1 MSNNSPHFFSSKSP
15 DFTSDSKDHT
25 PTGGEDFKACEASK
39 KREAAK
45 GREAEKR
52 SEAIKGNEIKEG
64 YKVKKGS
71 EAEKEREVEKGR
83 EAEKRSEAIK
93 GNEIKEG
100 YKIKEGNEIKEGY
113 KVKEVSETEIIS
125 LSQAKNPDQHKHIT
139 PLHKGRGE
147 PREARRGGGA
157 LLSTTY
163 FGPVQW
169 YQKLN
174 RHRCIIEQHDNFV
187 KQTYRN
193 RCVIASAN
201 GPQTLTVPIER
212 YDGMKCA
219 MRDIRISDHGNWR
232 HLHWQALVSAYGETP
247 FFEYYADDI
256 RPFFE
261 EHRWKYLLDF
271 NLDITHT
278 LCSLLDV
285 RPDLTLSDHYIDADE
300 TICGSGSL
308 SGAAAGFEEANK
320 GLNGAAE
327 SFGGAN
333 GLDGA
338 TESFGGAVKRL
349 GGAAESFGGAVKG
362 LDGAAES
369 FGGAFKGLDGAAG
382 SFGGAVKGLDGAA
395 ESFGGAVK
403 GLGGANS
410 LNGAAESLGSSS
422 ACSLFVDYRDAI
434 RPKHPLPDA
443 EFEARP
449 YYQVRAQRHGF
460 LPNLSVLDLLF
471 NEGPEGIFWLL

>member
-15 DFTSDSKDHT
+15 DFTSYSKDHT

-39 KREAAK
+39 KSEVAK
-45 GREAEKR
+45 GR
-52 SEAIKGNEIKEG
+52 EAIKGNEIKEG
-64 YKVKKGS
+64 
-71 EAEKEREVEKGR
+71 
-83 EAEKRSEAIK
+83 
-93 GNEIKEG
+93 NEMKEG
-100 YKIKEGNEIKEGY
+100 YN
-113 KVKEVSETEIIS
+113 VKEVSETEIIS
-125 LSQAKNPDQHKHIT
+125 LSQAKRTDQPKHIT
-139 PLHKGRGE
+139 PRPKGRGE

-174 RHRCIIEQHDNFV
+174 RHHCIIEQHDNFV

-300 TICGSGSL
+300 TICG
-308 SGAAAGFEEANK
+308 
-320 GLNGAAE
+320 
-327 SFGGAN
+327 GG

-338 TESFGGAVKRL
+338 VESL
-349 GGAAESFGGAVKG
+349 GGAAESFEEAVKG

-369 FGGAFKGLDGAAG
+369 LGGAN
-382 SFGGAVKGLDGAA
+382 GLDGAA
-395 ESFGGAVK
+395 ESFEGAVN
-403 GLGGANS
+403 GLNGAAESFEGAVNG

-460 LPNLSVLDLLF
+460 LPNLSILDLLF
-471 NEGPEGIFWLL
+471 NEGPEGIFYL

>member
-39 KREAAK
+39 KREA
-45 GREAEKR
+45 
-52 SEAIKGNEIKEG
+52 
-64 YKVKKGS
+64 
-71 EAEKEREVEKGR
+71 EKGR

-125 LSQAKNPDQHKHIT
+125 LSQAKRTDQPKHIT

-308 SGAAAGFEEANK
+308 SGAAAGLSEA
-320 GLNGAAE
+320 
-327 SFGGAN
+327 F
-333 GLDGA
+333 
-338 TESFGGAVKRL
+338 
-349 GGAAESFGGAVKG
+349 
-362 LDGAAES
+362 
-369 FGGAFKGLDGAAG
+369 
-382 SFGGAVKGLDGAA
+382 

-403 GLGGANS
+403 GLG
-410 LNGAAESLGSSS
+410 GAAESLGSSS

>member
-1 MSNNSPHFFSSKSP
+1 MKE
-15 DFTSDSKDHT
+15 
-25 PTGGEDFKACEASK
+25 GCEAEK
-39 KREAAK
+39 EREVAK
-45 GREAEKR
+45 GR
-52 SEAIKGNEIKEG
+52 EAIKGNEIKEG
-64 YKVKKGS
+64 
-71 EAEKEREVEKGR
+71 
-83 EAEKRSEAIK
+83 
-93 GNEIKEG
+93 NEMKEG
-100 YKIKEGNEIKEGY
+100 YN
-113 KVKEVSETEIIS
+113 VKEVSETEIIS
-125 LSQAKNPDQHKHIT
+125 LSQAKRTDQPKHIT
-139 PLHKGRGE
+139 PRPKGRGE

-174 RHRCIIEQHDNFV
+174 RHHCIIEQHDNFV

-300 TICGSGSL
+300 TICGGGGLNGS
-308 SGAAAGFEEANK
+308 AAGLSEAFESFGGAK
-320 GLNGAAE
+320 GLNEAAEGLGGAKGLGEAAE
-327 SFGGAN
+327 SFGEAI
-333 GLDGA
+333 
-338 TESFGGAVKRL
+338 
-349 GGAAESFGGAVKG
+349 
-362 LDGAAES
+362 
-369 FGGAFKGLDGAAG
+369 
-382 SFGGAVKGLDGAA
+382 
-395 ESFGGAVK
+395 K
-403 GLGGANS
+403 GLGGAKG
-410 LNGAAESLGSSS
+410 LDVAAEGLGSSS

>member
-1 MSNNSPHFFSSKSP
+1 MSNNSPHFFPSKFP
-15 DFTSDSKDHT
+15 DFTPDSKDHT
-25 PTGGEDFKACEASK
+25 PTGGEDFKGCEAEK
-39 KREAAK
+39 KREVIEGREAEKRSVAIKGNEAK
-45 GREAEKR
+45 EGSEAEKR

-64 YKVKKGS
+64 
-71 EAEKEREVEKGR
+71 
-83 EAEKRSEAIK
+83 
-93 GNEIKEG
+93 N
-100 YKIKEGNEIKEGY
+100 KIKEGNEMKEGY
-113 KVKEVSETEIIS
+113 NVKEVSETEIIS
-125 LSQAKNPDQHKHIT
+125 LSQAKNPDQPKHIT

-261 EHRWKYLLDF
+261 ERRWKYLLDF

-300 TICGSGSL
+300 TISGCGGL
-308 SGAAAGFEEANK
+308 DGAAAGISGAVEGLGRAVK
-320 GLNGAAE
+320 GLDEAAE
-327 SFGGAN
+327 SFRRA
-333 GLDGA
+333 
-338 TESFGGAVKRL
+338 
-349 GGAAESFGGAVKG
+349 KG

-369 FGGAFKGLDGAAG
+369 L
-382 SFGGAVKGLDGAA
+382 GGAVKGLDEAKGFGEAA
-395 ESFGGAVK
+395 ESFGG
-403 GLGGANS
+403 
-410 LNGAAESLGSSS
+410 SSS
-422 ACSLFVDYRDAI
+422 SCSLFVDYRDAI

-471 NEGPEGIFWLL
+471 NEGPEGIFWLI

>member
-15 DFTSDSKDHT
+15 NFTSDSKDRT

-39 KREAAK
+39 KSEVAE

-52 SEAIKGNEIKEG
+52 SEAIKGNEMKEG
-64 YKVKKGS
+64 C
-71 EAEKEREVEKGR
+71 EAEKEREVAKGR
-83 EAEKRSEAIK
+83 EAIK

-100 YKIKEGNEIKEGY
+100 NEMKEGY
-113 KVKEVSETEIIS
+113 NVKEVSETEIIS
-125 LSQAKNPDQHKHIT
+125 LSQAKRTDQPKHIT
-139 PLHKGRGE
+139 PRPKGRGE

-300 TICGSGSL
+300 TICGGGGL
-308 SGAAAGFEEANK
+308 NGTAAGFGE
-320 GLNGAAE
+320 
-327 SFGGAN
+327 
-333 GLDGA
+333 
-338 TESFGGAVKRL
+338 
-349 GGAAESFGGAVKG
+349 AVKG

-369 FGGAFKGLDGAAG
+369 FGEAVKGL
-382 SFGGAVKGLDGAA
+382 GGAVKGLGGANGLDGAA

-410 LNGAAESLGSSS
+410 LDGAAESLGSSS

-471 NEGPEGIFWLL
+471 NEGPEGIFYL

>member
-15 DFTSDSKDHT
+15 DFTSYSKDHT

-39 KREAAK
+39 KSEVAK
-45 GREAEKR
+45 GR
-52 SEAIKGNEIKEG
+52 EAIKGNEIKEG
-64 YKVKKGS
+64 
-71 EAEKEREVEKGR
+71 
-83 EAEKRSEAIK
+83 
-93 GNEIKEG
+93 NEMKEG
-100 YKIKEGNEIKEGY
+100 YN
-113 KVKEVSETEIIS
+113 VKEVSETEIIS
-125 LSQAKNPDQHKHIT
+125 LSQAKRTDQPKHIT
-139 PLHKGRGE
+139 PRPKGRGE

-300 TICGSGSL
+300 TICGGGGL
-308 SGAAAGFEEANK
+308 DRAAAG
-320 GLNGAAE
+320 
-327 SFGGAN
+327 
-333 GLDGA
+333 
-338 TESFGGAVKRL
+338 
-349 GGAAESFGGAVKG
+349 FGGAVKG
-362 LDGAAES
+362 LDGAVE
-369 FGGAFKGLDGAAG
+369 
-382 SFGGAVKGLDGAA
+382 
-395 ESFGGAVK
+395 
-403 GLGGANS
+403 GLG
-410 LNGAAESLGSSS
+410 GSSS

-449 YYQVRAQRHGF
+449 YYQVRTQRHGF

-471 NEGPEGIFWLL
+471 NEGPEGIFYL

>member
-1 MSNNSPHFFSSKSP
+1 M
-15 DFTSDSKDHT
+15 
-25 PTGGEDFKACEASK
+25 
-39 KREAAK
+39 
-45 GREAEKR
+45 
-52 SEAIKGNEIKEG
+52 
-64 YKVKKGS
+64 
-71 EAEKEREVEKGR
+71 
-83 EAEKRSEAIK
+83 
-93 GNEIKEG
+93 
-100 YKIKEGNEIKEGY
+100 KEGNN
-113 KVKEVSETEIIS
+113 VKEVSETEIIS
-125 LSQAKNPDQHKHIT
+125 LSQAKRTDQPKHIT
-139 PLHKGRGE
+139 PRPKGRGE

-278 LCSLLDV
+278 LCSLLDI

-300 TICGSGSL
+300 TICGGGSL
-308 SGAAAGFEEANK
+308 NATAAGFEE
-320 GLNGAAE
+320 
-327 SFGGAN
+327 
-333 GLDGA
+333 
-338 TESFGGAVKRL
+338 
-349 GGAAESFGGAVKG
+349 AVKG

-369 FGGAFKGLDGAAG
+369 FGE
-382 SFGGAVKGLDGAA
+382 AVKGL
-395 ESFGGAVK
+395 GGAVK
-403 GLGGANS
+403 GLGGANG
-410 LNGAAESLGSSS
+410 LDGAAESLGSSS
-422 ACSLFVDYRDAI
+422 ASSLFVDYSDAI

>member
-39 KREAAK
+39 K
-45 GREAEKR
+45 
-52 SEAIKGNEIKEG
+52 SE
-64 YKVKKGS
+64 VT
-71 EAEKEREVEKGR
+71 KGR

-100 YKIKEGNEIKEGY
+100 YKIKEGNEVKEGY

-125 LSQAKNPDQHKHIT
+125 LSQAKRTDQPKHIT

-147 PREARRGGGA
+147 PREAQRGGGA

-271 NLDITHT
+271 NLNITHT

-308 SGAAAGFEEANK
+308 SGAA
-320 GLNGAAE
+320 
-327 SFGGAN
+327 
-333 GLDGA
+333 
-338 TESFGGAVKRL
+338 
-349 GGAAESFGGAVKG
+349 
-362 LDGAAES
+362 
-369 FGGAFKGLDGAAG
+369 
-382 SFGGAVKGLDGAA
+382 

-403 GLGGANS
+403 GLG
-410 LNGAAESLGSSS
+410 GAAESLGSSS

>member
-15 DFTSDSKDHT
+15 DFTSYSKDHT
-25 PTGGEDFKACEASK
+25 QTGGEDFKACEAEK
-39 KREAAK
+39 KREVAK

-52 SEAIKGNEIKEG
+52 SEAIK
-64 YKVKKGS
+64 
-71 EAEKEREVEKGR
+71 
-83 EAEKRSEAIK
+83 
-93 GNEIKEG
+93 
-100 YKIKEGNEIKEGY
+100 GNEIKEGY

-125 LSQAKNPDQHKHIT
+125 LSQAKNPDQPKHIT
-139 PLHKGRGE
+139 PRPKGRGE
-147 PREARRGGGA
+147 PHEARRGGGA

-300 TICGSGSL
+300 TICGSGGI

-327 SFGGAN
+327 S
-333 GLDGA
+333 L
-338 TESFGGAVKRL
+338 GGAVKSL
-349 GGAAESFGGAVKG
+349 GGA
-362 LDGAAES
+362 
-369 FGGAFKGLDGAAG
+369 
-382 SFGGAVKGLDGAA
+382 KGLDGAA

-403 GLGGANS
+403 GLDGAT
-410 LNGAAESLGSSS
+410 ESLGSSS

-471 NEGPEGIFWLL
+471 NEGPEGIFWLF

>member
-15 DFTSDSKDHT
+15 DFTSYSKDHT

-39 KREAAK
+39 KSEVAK
-45 GREAEKR
+45 GR
-52 SEAIKGNEIKEG
+52 EAIKGNEIKEG
-64 YKVKKGS
+64 
-71 EAEKEREVEKGR
+71 
-83 EAEKRSEAIK
+83 
-93 GNEIKEG
+93 NEMKEG
-100 YKIKEGNEIKEGY
+100 YN
-113 KVKEVSETEIIS
+113 VKEVSETEIIS
-125 LSQAKNPDQHKHIT
+125 LSQAKRTDQPKHIT
-139 PLHKGRGE
+139 PRPKGRGE

-232 HLHWQALVSAYGETP
+232 HLHWQALMSAYGETP

-300 TICGSGSL
+300 TICGGGGL
-308 SGAAAGFEEANK
+308 DRAAAG
-320 GLNGAAE
+320 
-327 SFGGAN
+327 
-333 GLDGA
+333 
-338 TESFGGAVKRL
+338 
-349 GGAAESFGGAVKG
+349 FGGAVKG
-362 LDGAAES
+362 LDGAVE
-369 FGGAFKGLDGAAG
+369 
-382 SFGGAVKGLDGAA
+382 
-395 ESFGGAVK
+395 
-403 GLGGANS
+403 GLG
-410 LNGAAESLGSSS
+410 GSSS

-471 NEGPEGIFWLL
+471 NEGPEGIFYL

>member
-25 PTGGEDFKACEASK
+25 QTGGEDFKACEAEK
-39 KREAAK
+39 KSEVTK

-52 SEAIKGNEIKEG
+52 SEAIKGNEM
-64 YKVKKGS
+64 
-71 EAEKEREVEKGR
+71 
-83 EAEKRSEAIK
+83 
-93 GNEIKEG
+93 
-100 YKIKEGNEIKEGY
+100 KEGY

-125 LSQAKNPDQHKHIT
+125 LSQAKRTDQPKHIT

-300 TICGSGSL
+300 TICGGGGI

-320 GLNGAAE
+320 GL
-327 SFGGAN
+327 
-333 GLDGA
+333 D
-338 TESFGGAVKRL
+338 
-349 GGAAESFGGAVKG
+349 GAAESFGGAVKG

-369 FGGAFKGLDGAAG
+369 F
-382 SFGGAVKGLDGAA
+382 
-395 ESFGGAVK
+395 
-403 GLGGANS
+403 
-410 LNGAAESLGSSS
+410 GSSS

>member
-1 MSNNSPHFFSSKSP
+1 M
-15 DFTSDSKDHT
+15 
-25 PTGGEDFKACEASK
+25 
-39 KREAAK
+39 
-45 GREAEKR
+45 
-52 SEAIKGNEIKEG
+52 
-64 YKVKKGS
+64 
-71 EAEKEREVEKGR
+71 
-83 EAEKRSEAIK
+83 
-93 GNEIKEG
+93 
-100 YKIKEGNEIKEGY
+100 KEGNEMKEGSEM
-113 KVKEVSETEIIS
+113 KEGNEVKECSEALKKGAIKS
-125 LSQAKNPDQHKHIT
+125 LSQAKNPDQPKHIT
-139 PLHKGRGE
+139 PRPKGRGE

-271 NLDITHT
+271 NLDITHA

-308 SGAAAGFEEANK
+308 DGAAAGLSEAFESFGGADK

-327 SFGGAN
+327 SLGGAVKSFGGAN
-333 GLDGA
+333 GLG
-338 TESFGGAVKRL
+338 E
-349 GGAAESFGGAVKG
+349 AAESFGGAVKG
-362 LDGAAES
+362 
-369 FGGAFKGLDGAAG
+369 FGGAKGLD
-382 SFGGAVKGLDGAA
+382 
-395 ESFGGAVK
+395 
-403 GLGGANS
+403 
-410 LNGAAESLGSSS
+410 GAAESLGSSS

>member
-25 PTGGEDFKACEASK
+25 PTGGEDFKACEAEK
-39 KREAAK
+39 KREVEK

-83 EAEKRSEAIK
+83 ETEKRSEAIK

-125 LSQAKNPDQHKHIT
+125 LSQAKNPDQPKHIT

-308 SGAAAGFEEANK
+308 
-320 GLNGAAE
+320 
-327 SFGGAN
+327 
-333 GLDGA
+333 DGA
-338 TESFGGAVKRL
+338 VESL
-349 GGAAESFGGAVKG
+349 G
-362 LDGAAES
+362 
-369 FGGAFKGLDGAAG
+369 
-382 SFGGAVKGLDGAA
+382 
-395 ESFGGAVK
+395 
-403 GLGGANS
+403 
-410 LNGAAESLGSSS
+410 GAAESLGSSS

-471 NEGPEGIFWLL
+471 NEGPEGIFWLF

>member
-39 KREAAK
+39 KSEVAK
-45 GREAEKR
+45 GR
-52 SEAIKGNEIKEG
+52 EAIKGNEIKEG
-64 YKVKKGS
+64 NEMKEGC
-71 EAEKEREVEKGR
+71 EDEKEREVAKGR
-83 EAEKRSEAIK
+83 EAIK
-93 GNEIKEG
+93 GNEMKEG
-100 YKIKEGNEIKEGY
+100 YN
-113 KVKEVSETEIIS
+113 VKEVSETEIIS
-125 LSQAKNPDQHKHIT
+125 LSQAKRTDQPKHIT
-139 PLHKGRGE
+139 PRPKGRGE

-300 TICGSGSL
+300 TICGGGGL
-308 SGAAAGFEEANK
+308 DGAVEGVNGAAESFGEAVK
-320 GLNGAAE
+320 GVNGAAE
-327 SFGGAN
+327 SFGGVN
-333 GLDGA
+333 GLD
-338 TESFGGAVKRL
+338 R
-349 GGAAESFGGAVKG
+349 AAESFGGAVKG
-362 LDGAAES
+362 L
-369 FGGAFKGLDGAAG
+369 
-382 SFGGAVKGLDGAA
+382 
-395 ESFGGAVK
+395 
-403 GLGGANS
+403 
-410 LNGAAESLGSSS
+410 NGAAEGLGSSS

-471 NEGPEGIFWLL
+471 NEGPEGIFYL

>member
-15 DFTSDSKDHT
+15 NFTSDSKDHT
-25 PTGGEDFKACEASK
+25 PTGGEDFKACEAEK
-39 KREAAK
+39 K
-45 GREAEKR
+45 
-52 SEAIKGNEIKEG
+52 SE
-64 YKVKKGS
+64 VT
-71 EAEKEREVEKGR
+71 KGR

-113 KVKEVSETEIIS
+113 KVKEVSEAEIKS
-125 LSQAKNPDQHKHIT
+125 LSQAKNRDQPKHIT
-139 PLHKGRGE
+139 PRPKGRGE

-327 SFGGAN
+327 SFGGA
-333 GLDGA
+333 
-338 TESFGGAVKRL
+338 VKGL
-349 GGAAESFGGAVKG
+349 GGAADSFEGAVKG
-362 LDGAAES
+362 LNGAAEGL
-369 FGGAFKGLDGAAG
+369 GGA
-382 SFGGAVKGLDGAA
+382 KGLDGAA
-395 ESFGGAVK
+395 ESFGGAVN
-403 GLGGANS
+403 G
-410 LNGAAESLGSSS
+410 LNGAAESLGSLS

>member
-52 SEAIKGNEIKEG
+52 SEAIKGNVIKEG

-271 NLDITHT
+271 NLDITQT

-308 SGAAAGFEEANK
+308 SGAAAGLSEA
-320 GLNGAAE
+320 
-327 SFGGAN
+327 F
-333 GLDGA
+333 
-338 TESFGGAVKRL
+338 
-349 GGAAESFGGAVKG
+349 
-362 LDGAAES
+362 
-369 FGGAFKGLDGAAG
+369 
-382 SFGGAVKGLDGAA
+382 

-403 GLGGANS
+403 GLG
-410 LNGAAESLGSSS
+410 GAAESLGSSS